1 MLCYDCCQEGGHTEA
16 AGVCHHCSA
25 GLGVKHIHAVT
36 DPVRM
41 RYPVVRTVELPM
53 RARLI
58 LCETCLSA
66 LSQEHDPSAETG
78 REEP

>member
-1 MLCYDCCQEGGHTEA
+1 MRCFDCSQEGKHSEA
-16 AGVCHHCSA
+16 AGICHHCSA
-25 GLGVKHIHAVT
+25 ALCTEHIHAVT

-41 RYPVVRTVELPM
+41 RSPVVRTVELPL

-66 LSQEHDPSAETG
+66 LRQEHEPAADAG
-78 REEP
+78 RDQA